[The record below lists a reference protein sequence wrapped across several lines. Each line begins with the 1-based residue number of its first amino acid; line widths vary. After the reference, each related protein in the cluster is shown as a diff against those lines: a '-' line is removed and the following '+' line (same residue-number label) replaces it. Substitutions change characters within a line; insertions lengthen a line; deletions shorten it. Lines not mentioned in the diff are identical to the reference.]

1 MHDSTATT
9 HALAHANAPG
19 AARKPR
25 LAPLAIANLSFGFFG
40 IQIAFALQTAN
51 VSRIFQTLGAS
62 IDELPILWIAGP
74 VTGLLVQPI
83 VGWFSDRTWTRFGR
97 RRPYFIG
104 GAIASAAALLLMPNS
119 PELWI
124 AVVALWMLDVAV
136 NVTMEPFRAFVGDML
151 PPEQRTA
158 GYAMQTIFI
167 GTGALLASA
176 APWILTNAFGVSGD
190 APAGVVPD
198 AVRLAFYMGAGALFC
213 AVAWTVLT
221 TREYSPD
228 ELARFA
234 AAESR
239 ASVARQPGVTTG
251 GFVRSLV
258 ADVLAMPAAMRRLA
272 VIQFC
277 SWSGLFVLWV
287 YSTPVVASR
296 YFDAAPNTSAYNA
309 AADWVGVLFAIYN
322 AVAATYAFLLPKLAA
337 RFGGERVHAANLAI
351 GALALASYCVFDEPR
366 ALILTMVGIGIAW
379 ASILTMP
386 YALLCETIHYSKFG
400 TYMGVFNFFIVLP
413 QLFVAAAAGPLVR
426 AAFTPDPS
434 GIMAVA
440 GGLMLVGAAL
450 AWRRVTP

>member
-1 MHDSTATT
+1 MQHSTATT
-9 HALAHANAPG
+9 DARAYASP
-19 AARKPR
+19 RKPS

-62 IDELPILWIAGP
+62 IDQLPILWIAGP

-104 GAIASAAALLLMPNS
+104 GAIASAAALLLLPNS

-124 AVVALWMLDVAV
+124 AVAALWLLDVAV

-158 GYAMQTIFI
+158 GYAVQTIFI

-176 APWILTNAFGVSGD
+176 APWLLTNVFGVSGD
-190 APAGVVPD
+190 APPGVVPD
-198 AVRLAFYMGAGALFC
+198 AVRLAFYLGAGALFC
-213 AVAWTVLT
+213 AVAWTVIT
-221 TREYSPD
+221 TREYSPQR
-228 ELARFA
+228 LAEFA
-234 AAESR
+234 AAEGDEGAPLPS
-239 ASVARQPGVTTG
+239 AQHGPAH
-251 GFVRSLV
+251 GFLRGIV
-258 ADVLAMPAAMRRLA
+258 ADVLGMPAAMRRLA
-272 VIQFC
+272 LVQFC

-296 YFDAAPNTSAYNA
+296 YFDAAPNTTAYNE
-309 AADWVGVLFAIYN
+309 AADWVGVLFAVYN
-322 AVAATYAFLLPKLAA
+322 AVAAVYAFLLPRLVA
-337 RFGGERVHAANLAI
+337 RFGGERVHAANLAV
-351 GALALASYCVFDEPR
+351 GAAALASYCVFDDPH
-366 ALILTMVGIGIAW
+366 ALLVTMVGIGIAW

-440 GGLMLVGAAL
+440 GGVMLLGAVL
-450 AWRRVTP
+450 ATRKVKP